1 MEFDYIKIYE
11 NELFK
16 NCYFEEDYILEESE
30 EEYDLD
36 FDVFFDIF

>member
-11 NELFK
+11 NELIK
-16 NCYFEEDYILEESE
+16 NSYFEEDYILEESE

>member
-11 NELFK
+11 NELIK
-16 NCYFEEDYILEESE
+16 NFYFEEDYILEESE